1 MVYGYCRV
9 STKGQAKDGNSIEA
23 QEAAVREAGAEEIY
37 ADAFTGTKKHRPQ
50 LDKLL
55 KVIQNG
61 DKVVVTKLDRIA
73 RSATQGIAL
82 IDMMLDKG
90 VTVHILNMGIMDN
103 TPTGRLIRTIML
115 AFAEFE
121 RDMIV
126 ERTQEGKAIA
136 KRKDDFI
143 SKIKIDHALS
153 LLDEGYSYK
162 QVERM
167 TGIST
172 ATLARR
178 KRERLLEEDS

>member
-90 VTVHILNMGIMDN
+90 ILPLKYSKMPQKPFLQHTTSKKKVQDV
-103 TPTGRLIRTIML
+103 
-115 AFAEFE
+115 F
-121 RDMIV
+121 
-126 ERTQEGKAIA
+126 
-136 KRKDDFI
+136 FI
-143 SKIKIDHALS
+143 ININ
-153 LLDEGYSYK
+153 
-162 QVERM
+162 
-167 TGIST
+167 
-172 ATLARR
+172 
-178 KRERLLEEDS
+178 